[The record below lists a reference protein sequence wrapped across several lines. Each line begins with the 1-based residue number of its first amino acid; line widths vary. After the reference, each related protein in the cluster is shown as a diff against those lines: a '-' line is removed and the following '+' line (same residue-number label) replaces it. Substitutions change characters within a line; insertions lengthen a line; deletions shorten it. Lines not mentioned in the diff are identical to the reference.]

1 MNQQTQISLT
11 ASAANERFPSY
22 PLPGLLPEGALLVF
36 NPALATLVCLHCD
49 QDTPR
54 LLAEQQFS
62 PNEACLLRPLLA
74 SYPDYC
80 AYEVLHANFYAPPD
94 QPLLDWRD
102 PTVARSRKR
111 LEAMRK
117 QGRWDEDMR
126 PLRNALSRVRLKL
139 HALSIDVKSIL
150 DTGCLLMPLRRNI
163 AAAPVPKG
171 ASDHDD

>member
-1 MNQQTQISLT
+1 MSEQTSSLL
-11 ASAANERFPSY
+11 AIPKLELFPTY
-22 PLPGLLPEGALLVF
+22 PLPGLLPDGALLVY
-36 NPALATLVCLHCD
+36 NPTLATLVCLRCD
-49 QDTPR
+49 QDAPR

-80 AYEVLHANFYAPPD
+80 AYEVLHASFYSPPD
-94 QPLLDWRD
+94 SPLFDLRD

-139 HALSIDVKSIL
+139 HTLSIDVKSIL
-150 DTGCLLMPLRRNI
+150 DTGCLLMPLHRNVP
-163 AAAPVPKG
+163 AAKG
-171 ASDHDD
+171 D

>member
-1 MNQQTQISLT
+1 MNPQAHTPVVSE
-11 ASAANERFPSY
+11 ASIFPSY

-36 NPALATLVCLHCD
+36 NPTLATLVCLDYDHD
-49 QDTPR
+49 QDAPR

-80 AYEVLHANFYAPPD
+80 AYEVLHASFYSPPD
-94 QPLLDWRD
+94 SPLFDLRD
-102 PTVARSRKR
+102 PVVAHSRKR

-139 HALSIDVKSIL
+139 HMLSIDVKSIL
-150 DTGCLLMPLRRNI
+150 DTGCLLMPLHRNVP
-163 AAAPVPKG
+163 AAKG
-171 ASDHDD
+171 D